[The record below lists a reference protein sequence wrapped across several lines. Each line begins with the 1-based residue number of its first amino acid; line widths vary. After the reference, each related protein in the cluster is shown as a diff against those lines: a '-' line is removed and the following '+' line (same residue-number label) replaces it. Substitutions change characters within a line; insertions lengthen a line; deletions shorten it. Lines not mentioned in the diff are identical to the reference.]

1 MKDLSL
7 HILDIMQNSIEAEAS
22 LIKLVIEE
30 NISDNYLIIEIEDD
44 GQGINKEDLPKV
56 IDPFV
61 TSRKTREVG
70 LGLAL
75 LKRTASLCDGTL
87 KLDSQKGKGTELK
100 AEFKYDHID
109 RPPLGKMPETL
120 ITVITT
126 NPELD
131 IIYRHKV
138 EEQEFIFK
146 TQEIRKELENVKIN
160 QPEIV
165 EWIEKYL
172 KENLKNLAGGE
183 IDK

>member
-30 NISDNYLIIEIEDD
+30 NISDNYLIIKIDD
-44 GQGINKEDLPKV
+44 NGQGINKEDLQKV
-56 IDPFV
+56 VDPFV

-87 KLDSQKGKGTELK
+87 KLDSKKGKGTELK

-109 RPPLGKMPETL
+109 RPPLGKIPETL
-120 ITVITT
+120 TTIIST

-131 IIYRHKV
+131 IIYRHIF
-138 EEQEFIFK
+138 EEQEFIFDTK
-146 TQEIRKELENVKIN
+146 EVRKELEAVKIN
-160 QPEIV
+160 HPQV
-165 EWIEKYL
+165 LEWIERYL
-172 KENLKNLAGGE
+172 KENLENLAGGE
-183 IDK
+183 INK